1 MEITRNNL
9 LKIIKLGRMQFLI
22 AGFILYSLGG
32 LLAGLIME
40 DFSVFRF
47 LFGYAILMP
56 AHLSVS
62 YSNDYF
68 DQEAD
73 SFNTTHGF
81 TGGSGILLENPHL
94 IPFSHY
100 FSLFLIGLSLSLALL
115 FSWYYSSLAFF
126 IWALFGNLLGY
137 YYSAPPLKLSYRGL
151 GEISTVLTG
160 LIIPGFGYLALTGY
174 IDLKILL
181 FSLPLMIFQ
190 LLFIC
195 SVEIPDREAD
205 IRGGKNNLIVRY
217 GRKTGFRIMGFCAVS
232 GSILLGL
239 LFFSGIYPEVINF
252 RVILAL
258 CMILMVPG
266 VYGFIK
272 RPVERPEAT
281 RLSFLILN
289 SLVILALANASYFAY
304 LLFFL

>member
-1 MEITRNNL
+1 MEITRDNL
-9 LKIIKLGRMQFLI
+9 VKIIKLGRMQFLI
-22 AGFILYSLGG
+22 AGFILYSMGG
-32 LLAGLIME
+32 LLAGLIMD

-68 DQEAD
+68 DQDAD
-73 SFNTTHGF
+73 RFNPTHGF
-81 TGGSGILLENPHL
+81 TGGSGILLENPQL
-94 IPFSHY
+94 RAFSHS
-100 FSLFLIGLSLSLALL
+100 FSLFLIGLSLALAFL

-126 IWALFGNLLGY
+126 IWALLGNLLGY

-217 GRKTGFRIMGFCAVS
+217 GRETGFRIMGLCAVS
-232 GSILLGL
+232 GSIILGL
-239 LFFSGIYPEVINF
+239 LFFSGIYPEIINF
-252 RVILAL
+252 GVMLAF
-258 CMILMVPG
+258 CMILMVPSI
-266 VYGFIK
+266 YGFIK
-272 RPVERPEAT
+272 KPVERQEAT
-281 RLSFLILN
+281 KLSFLILN
-289 SLVILALANASYFAY
+289 SLVLLGLANASYFVY
-304 LLFFL
+304 LLFFQ